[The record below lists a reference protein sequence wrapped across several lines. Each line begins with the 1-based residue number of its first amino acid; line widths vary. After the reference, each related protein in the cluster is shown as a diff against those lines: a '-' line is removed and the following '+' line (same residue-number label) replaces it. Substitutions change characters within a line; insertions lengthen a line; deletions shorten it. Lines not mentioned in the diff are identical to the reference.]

1 MTKVEM
7 IERYGIERYNEHMLH
22 MKERYR
28 NDSVYRDHKK
38 AHMREYAN
46 ELYKNSSEH
55 REYVEEY
62 KMKDLNSN
70 GIPKSDIRVQ
80 SDHILFRQRKHAKL
94 KGYEIHHCFGYD
106 DPSKFIYIPKTLH
119 SAIHKFLREHSIDAS
134 SNHYKYI
141 TELLN
146 NCAEYTYISA

>member
-1 MTKVEM
+1 
-7 IERYGIERYNEHMLH
+7 MLH

-28 NDSVYRDHKK
+28 NDSEYREHKK
-38 AHMREYAN
+38 ARMREYAN
-46 ELYKNSSEH
+46 EYKKACL
-55 REYVEEY
+55 REYGMAY

-94 KGYEIHHCFGYD
+94 KGYEIHHCFSYD
-106 DPSKFIYIPKTLH
+106 DPTKFIYIPKTLH
-119 SAIHKFLREHSIDAS
+119 NAIHKFLREHSIDAS

-146 NCAEYTYISA
+146 NCVEYTYISA